1 MTHRI
6 YNFTAGP
13 CTLPLAV
20 LESAQ
25 AELLDFQGCGMSVL
39 EISHRSKRFEA
50 VHEETLALAQE
61 LIAAP
66 ANFQPLLLAGGAH
79 QQFDMIPLNLLADG
93 GSAAYINS
101 GIWAEKA
108 LKEAQR
114 VGDAREIWTGRDS
127 GFTTLP
133 DALPPLP
140 ADCRYLYLT
149 SNETIS
155 GVQYR
160 DYPTAA
166 VPLVIDASSDY
177 YTRAIPWERCAI
189 VYGGVQKNLAPAG
202 LALVF
207 VRRDLIKDHPRV
219 PKFLTY
225 AAHAAANSLF
235 NTPPV
240 WQIYMLNKVLHWIK
254 DSGGIAH
261 FEAESIAKS
270 GLLYDYIDR
279 SNYYRNDVPPAYR
292 SRTNVTFRTPS
303 PELDTRFWQEAESQ
317 GFAGLKGHKLLGGIR
332 ASIYNAMPIA
342 GVEALIDYMQT
353 FAAKNA

>member
-66 ANFQPLLLAGGAH
+66 ADFQPLLLAGGAH

-133 DALPPLP
+133 DALPPL
-140 ADCRYLYLT
+140 
-149 SNETIS
+149 S
-155 GVQYR
+155 GVEN
-160 DYPTAA
+160 A
-166 VPLVIDASSDY
+166 
-177 YTRAIPWERCAI
+177 
-189 VYGGVQKNLAPAG
+189 KLAPGYQA
-202 LALVF
+202 
-207 VRRDLIKDHPRV
+207 PSS
-219 PKFLTY
+219 PKK
-225 AAHAAANSLF
+225 
-235 NTPPV
+235 
-240 WQIYMLNKVLHWIK
+240 Q
-254 DSGGIAH
+254 
-261 FEAESIAKS
+261 
-270 GLLYDYIDR
+270 
-279 SNYYRNDVPPAYR
+279 
-292 SRTNVTFRTPS
+292 
-303 PELDTRFWQEAESQ
+303 
-317 GFAGLKGHKLLGGIR
+317 
-332 ASIYNAMPIA
+332 
-342 GVEALIDYMQT
+342 
-353 FAAKNA
+353 

>member
-66 ANFQPLLLAGGAH
+66 ADFQPLLLAGGAH

-133 DALPPLP
+133 DALPPLS

-177 YTRAIPWERCAI
+177 YTRTIPWERCAI

-235 NTPPV
+235 NTPPT

-254 DSGGIAH
+254 DNGGIAH

-270 GLLYDYIDR
+270 GLLYDYIDH
-279 SNYYRNDVPPAYR
+279 SNYYQNDVPPAYR

>member
-6 YNFTAGP
+6 FNFTAGP

-20 LESAQ
+20 LEAAQ

-66 ANFQPLLLAGGAH
+66 ADFQPLLLAGGAH

-133 DALPPLP
+133 DALPPLS

-177 YTRAIPWERCAI
+177 YTRTIPWERCAI

-207 VRRDLIKDHPRV
+207 VRRDLIKGHPRV

-235 NTPPV
+235 NTPPT
-240 WQIYMLNKVLHWIK
+240 WQIYMLNKVLHWIT
-254 DSGGIAH
+254 DSGGIAP
-261 FEAESIAKS
+261 FEAESINKS
-270 GLLYDYIDR
+270 VLLYDYIDR

>member
-50 VHEETLALAQE
+50 VHEETLVLAQE

-66 ANFQPLLLAGGAH
+66 ADFQPLLLAGGAH

-261 FEAESIAKS
+261 FEAESINKS

-303 PELDTRFWQEAESQ
+303 PELDTRFWQEAEPQ

-332 ASIYNAMPIA
+332 ASIYNAMPIT